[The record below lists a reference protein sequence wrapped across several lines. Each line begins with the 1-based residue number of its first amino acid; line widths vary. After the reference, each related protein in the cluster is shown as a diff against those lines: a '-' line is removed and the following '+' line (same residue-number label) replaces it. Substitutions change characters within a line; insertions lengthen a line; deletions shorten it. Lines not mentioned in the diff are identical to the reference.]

1 MELQFQNTEI
11 PDDVIDC
18 MISMCRTFLRPTVDS
33 KFQLENVDYI
43 EVIYEKLIEMGCVG
57 TEEIVLLKA
66 WLHDLEK

>member
-1 MELQFQNTEI
+1 MQFIRAIPNTLKLMELQFQNTEI

-43 EVIYEKLIEMGCVG
+43 EVIYEKLIEM
-57 TEEIVLLKA
+57 
-66 WLHDLEK
+66 H

>member
-43 EVIYEKLIEMGCVG
+43 EVIYEKLIEM
-57 TEEIVLLKA
+57 
-66 WLHDLEK
+66 H